1 MAPVILL
8 VEDDAAFRKALAK
21 LLKND
26 GFTPREA
33 GTGQRGIAEALK
45 DPPDLVILDMVLP
58 GIGGKEVCQALK
70 QEVRTAGIP
79 ILILTGE
86 DKEGQEVSCLDMG
99 ADDYLTKPVKPA
111 LLLAHC
117 RALLRRPPAPPQ
129 GPRGRLKLQDLH
141 LDYAEKAAT
150 MAGRRIGHLT
160 PKEFGVLYDL
170 ALNHPK
176 PRDRVSLYKEVWGM
190 DPPSEGSLKTVE
202 VHVRRIRIKM
212 AWGPGEW
219 LVSVPARGYTL
230 NPPPA

>member
-8 VEDDAAFRKALAK
+8 VEDDAAFKPGQALQ
-21 LLKND
+21 ND
-26 GFTPREA
+26 GLGSRHWEK
-33 GTGQRGIAEALK
+33 GVSEALK
-45 DPPDLVILDMVLP
+45 DPPDMVILDMVLP

-70 QEVRTAGIP
+70 QEIRTAGIP

-129 GPRGRLKLQDLH
+129 GPRGQLRLSGLL

-150 MAGRRIGHLT
+150 LAGRRIGHLT

-170 ALNHPK
+170 ALNHP
-176 PRDRVSLYKEVWGM
+176 PRTACLFTRKSG
-190 DPPSEGSLKTVE
+190 
-202 VHVRRIRIKM
+202 
-212 AWGPGEW
+212 A
-219 LVSVPARGYTL
+219 
-230 NPPPA
+230 